1 MTLMNIGVQTSEVAL
16 RNDHYRRAG
25 IGFMMTPGAMELPD
39 VCGLICAVQRF
50 DDFNADNDPYG
61 EHDFGKIEWNG
72 RNVFWKID
80 YYDQKMKCIMDPL
93 SKDCNRLLTLMRADE
108 Y

>member
-1 MTLMNIGVQTSEVAL
+1 MMNIGVQTSEVAL
-16 RNDHYRRAG
+16 RNDLYRRAG

-61 EHDFGKIEWNG
+61 G
-72 RNVFWKID
+72 RGIKAKLIRI
-80 YYDQKMKCIMDPL
+80 KRSLI
-93 SKDCNRLLTLMRADE
+93 
-108 Y
+108 